1 MPYEPTKMS
10 AAEKLQGISFKHIM
24 GTDNMG
30 RDVFSR
36 VMYGSR
42 VTLLIA
48 IGTVTIGAT
57 VGTAIGALTGFYGGL
72 FDEVTMRVID
82 ALFAFPSILL
92 ALVIVSVFGT
102 GWIQLLMSL
111 GIAFIPSFARI
122 VRGEVLRCRN
132 MDYVASA
139 KLQGV
144 SDARM
149 IFVHILPNIKGVMA
163 SSILIAAE
171 IEEIE
176 RAMAIGY
183 QMHCGAMKACK
194 PGVTEKS
201 IGGLMEGIAMSQGA
215 KVSFSSIVSMHGEIF
230 HGDPSLKK
238 LEPGRLLLVDA
249 GAETV
254 NNYCSDNTRT
264 MPISGKFTQKQREIY
279 SIVEACHDLVIEKA
293 KPGMK
298 WMDMHLDVCR
308 LMTSKL
314 IDLGLMKG
322 NVDNIYDRKYLKQ
335 FRKIF
340 HIFRVISDT
349 FQFAFPIIFRFLL

>member
-1 MPYEPTKMS
+1 MKNSRMFFKKIMKDPYLVAGSVITGIVLLVIILGLFWMPYEPTKMS
-10 AAEKLQGISFKHIM
+10 AAEKLQGISFRHIM

-48 IGTVTIGAT
+48 IGTVAIGAT
-57 VGTAIGALTGFYGGL
+57 VGTAIGALTGFYGGI

-132 MDYVASA
+132 MDYVESA

-163 SSILIAAE
+163 SSILIGFNNAVLAE
-171 IEEIE
+171 
-176 RAMAIGY
+176 AGLSYLGVGSQPPYASLGKMLSDAQQY
-183 QMHCGAMKACK
+183 MFTTPSYCLC
-194 PGVTEKS
+194 PGIV
-201 IGGLMEGIAMSQGA
+201 IVLMVLGFSFLGEGIRRW
-215 KVSFSSIVSMHGEIF
+215 E
-230 HGDPSLKK
+230 
-238 LEPGRLLLVDA
+238 
-249 GAETV
+249 
-254 NNYCSDNTRT
+254 
-264 MPISGKFTQKQREIY
+264 
-279 SIVEACHDLVIEKA
+279 
-293 KPGMK
+293 
-298 WMDMHLDVCR
+298 
-308 LMTSKL
+308 
-314 IDLGLMKG
+314 
-322 NVDNIYDRKYLKQ
+322 
-335 FRKIF
+335 
-340 HIFRVISDT
+340 
-349 FQFAFPIIFRFLL
+349 